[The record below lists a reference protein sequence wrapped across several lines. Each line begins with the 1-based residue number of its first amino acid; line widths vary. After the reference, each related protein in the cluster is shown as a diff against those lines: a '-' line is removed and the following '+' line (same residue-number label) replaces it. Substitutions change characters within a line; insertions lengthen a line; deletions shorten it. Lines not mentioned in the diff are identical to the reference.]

1 MFLSQLDA
9 LYNVNNENFHFL
21 SSTLGLR
28 KEVQNLIS
36 EGIGLVWESYKLDPY
51 VQRLSEIVV
60 LFQEKVDD
68 LLTVDEEISIDV
80 RSLETCLYS
89 NETFKEILSKI
100 QKSVDNLSLQQYS
113 NLHAWVAQLDAD
125 VESKLAVRLQVS

>member
-1 MFLSQLDA
+1 MDA